1 MTTIPDRQTILW
13 RRHLCVSV
21 IRVGAAGWLVWIVIS
36 QLRGQL
42 FAGRLSGG
50 LTSFIDVFFLGML
63 YQLPVLVFAL
73 TALLFQHRIARW
85 IIPDGFR
92 VDVCPACG
100 YSLKNLKSPI
110 CPECGSDVRPA
121 AAPVPPAPAY
131 LRSPAPSPPPAP
143 RR

>member
-21 IRVGAAGWLVWIVIS
+21 IRVGAAGWLAWTVLEQLS
-36 QLRGQL
+36 QAFVALVLDDLANVTRNFLNSVLFQL
-42 FAGRLSGG
+42 A
-50 LTSFIDVFFLGML
+50 
-63 YQLPVLVFAL
+63 PVSLAVAVL
-73 TALLFQHRIARW
+73 IFQHRIARW

-121 AAPVPPAPAY
+121 AAPVPPAPASA
-131 LRSPAPSPPPAP
+131 RAPAPSPPPAP

>member
-21 IRVGAAGWLVWIVIS
+21 IRVGAAGYLGWSVLIEVSNVVNV
-36 QLRGQL
+36 LL
-42 FAGRLSGG
+42 FNPLFNLLDNFAFGLLSR
-50 LTSFIDVFFLGML
+50 
-63 YQLPVLVFAL
+63 LPVFAFALAALVF
-73 TALLFQHRIARW
+73 QRRIARW

-100 YSLKNLKSPI
+100 YSLKNLNSPI

-121 AAPVPPAPAY
+121 AAAVPPAPVY
-131 LRSPAPSPPPAP
+131 PRSPAPPPPPAP

>member
-21 IRVGAAGWLVWIVIS
+21 IRVGAAGLIVWAA
-36 QLRGQL
+36 LGQS
-42 FAGRLSGG
+42 RDVLSAVAFNPITG
-50 LTSFIDVFFLGML
+50 LGQNIALAML
-63 YQLPVLVFAL
+63 NQLPLIAIAAFVLI
-73 TALLFQHRIARW
+73 FQRRIARW

-131 LRSPAPSPPPAP
+131 PRSPAPPPPPAP